1 MRPHRLYDT
10 SKITQLEVITTDH
23 ELHSTC
29 SSHLPN
35 QRPSLLST
43 TPLYASFSRLPPSH
57 LRAPSF
63 SIHRPSRHGCCQVL
77 LVIHQRHQRHHGA
90 ALQEYRRR
98 AAWHSASYSKLA
110 RNNIFIFVSTQLFS
124 VSLSAN
130 KVAADCWRSQ
140 PIILSSFRFFRAR
153 VCSPQRLK

>member
-10 SKITQLEVITTDH
+10 SKITQLERLTTDH

-35 QRPSLLST
+35 QRPSLLLT
-43 TPLYASFSRLPPSH
+43 TPLYAISSRLPPSH
-57 LRAPSF
+57 LRAPS
-63 SIHRPSRHGCCQVL
+63 SIHRPSRHTCCQVL
-77 LVIHQRHQRHHGA
+77 LVIHQLHQSHHGA
-90 ALQEYRRR
+90 ALQEQRRR
-98 AAWHSASYSKLA
+98 AARHRASQSRLA